1 MVKLDRITTGGG
13 DKGQT
18 SLVDGS
24 RVPKQSLRVE
34 AYGGVDE
41 LNSLFGVVLLEA
53 LPQGVGPELERIQND
68 LFDLGADFATPSD
81 GAVGERALRITDN
94 HVKRL
99 EAEVERVTAL
109 LEPLTSFV
117 LPGGT
122 RAGALLHLARATAR
136 RVERQAW
143 RLVEEEGVEKINP
156 RALTYLNRLSDL
168 CFVWARLAND
178 GGRADRLWQ
187 PCDNC

>member
-24 RVPKQSLRVE
+24 RVPKQSARVE
-34 AYGGVDE
+34 AYGSVDE
-41 LNSLFGVVLLEA
+41 LNSLFGLVLLEA
-53 LPQGVGPELERIQND
+53 LPEGVGPEIERIQND
-68 LFDLGADFATPSD
+68 LFDLGADLANP
-81 GAVGERALRITDN
+81 VGGPAGSGALRITEN

-99 EAEVERVTAL
+99 EAEVERVTAI

-122 RAGALLHLARATAR
+122 RAASWLHLARSVAR

-143 RLVEEEGVEKINP
+143 RLVEEEGADAVNP
-156 RALTYLNRLSDL
+156 
-168 CFVWARLAND
+168 LA
-178 GGRADRLWQ
+178 
-187 PCDNC
+187 

>member
-13 DKGQT
+13 DRGQT

-24 RVPKQSLRVE
+24 RVSKQSARVE
-34 AYGGVDE
+34 AYGSVDE
-41 LNSLFGVVLLEA
+41 LNSLFGLVLLEP
-53 LPQGVGPELERIQND
+53 LPEGVGPEVARIQND
-68 LFDLGADFATPSD
+68 LFDLGADLANPVG
-81 GAVGERALRITDN
+81 GAADQGALRITEN

-99 EAEVERVTAL
+99 EAEIGRVTAV

-122 RAGALLHLARATAR
+122 RAASWLHLARSVAR

-143 RLVEEEGVEKINP
+143 RLVEEEGADAVNP
-156 RALTYLNRLSDL
+156 LALTYLNRLSDL

-178 GGRADRLWQ
+178 GGRADRLWK

>member
-1 MVKLDRITTGGG
+1 MVTLDRITTGGG

-18 SLVDGS
+18 SLADGN
-24 RVPKQSLRVE
+24 RVPKQSARVE
-34 AYGGVDE
+34 AYGSVDE
-41 LNSLFGVVLLEA
+41 LNSLIGVVLLEA

-68 LFDLGADFATPSD
+68 LFDLGADLATPV
-81 GAVGERALRITDN
+81 GGPAGERALRITEN

-99 EAEVERVTAL
+99 ETEVARVTAI
-109 LEPLTSFV
+109 LEPLGSFV

-122 RAGALLHLARATAR
+122 RGGALLHLARSTAR

-143 RLVEEEGVEKINP
+143 RLVEEEGLERINP
-156 RALTYLNRLSDL
+156 QALTYLNRLSDL

-178 GGRADRLWQ
+178 GGRADRLWK